1 MGNVVEKKAF
11 WIILIIAFVL
21 LIGGLIFGLVMT
33 IKYGEPGEPKE
44 EEKKE
49 KVIGVVPNNAF
60 LQFCNDQNLYALD
73 ANLASNP
80 ITRISVI
87 KDGDTIIYTDPNEIN
102 AIWNGL
108 KNIKIADVSSAEV
121 TPAQYTFT
129 INRNTGSDALITFQS
144 PTVFTFNGVNYDI
157 SDSQGFFDRF

>member
-1 MGNVVEKKAF
+1 MGNVLEKKAL
-11 WIILIIAFVL
+11 WIILAIAFAL

-33 IKYGEPGEPKE
+33 IKYGEPGEQKE
-44 EEKKE
+44 EKQE
-49 KVIGVVPNNAF
+49 KVVGVMPNNTF

-87 KDGDTIIYTDPNEIN
+87 KNGNTTVITDPNEIN
-102 AIWNGL
+102 AIWDGL
-108 KNIKIADVSSAEV
+108 KKIKIADVSSVEV
-121 TPAQYTFT
+121 TPAEYTLT

-144 PTVFTFNGVNYDI
+144 PTVFTFNGANYDI
-157 SDSQGFFDRF
+157 SDSQGFFDRL

>member
-1 MGNVVEKKAF
+1 MGHVLEKKAF
-11 WIILIIAFVL
+11 WIILAIAFVL

-33 IKYGEPGEPKE
+33 IKYGEPGEQKE
-44 EEKKE
+44 EKQE
-49 KVIGVVPNNAF
+49 KVVGVMPNNTF

-87 KDGDTIIYTDPNEIN
+87 KNGNTTVITDPNEIN
-102 AIWNGL
+102 AIWDGL
-108 KNIKIADVSSAEV
+108 KKIKIADVSSVEV
-121 TPAQYTFT
+121 TPAEYTLT

-144 PTVFTFNGVNYDI
+144 PTVFTFNGANYDI
-157 SDSQGFFDRF
+157 SDSQGFFDRL

>member
-1 MGNVVEKKAF
+1 MGNVLEKKAF
-11 WIILIIAFVL
+11 WIILAIAFVL

-33 IKYGEPGEPKE
+33 IKYGEPGEQKE
-44 EEKKE
+44 EKQE
-49 KVIGVVPNNAF
+49 KVVGVMPNNTF

-87 KDGDTIIYTDPNEIN
+87 KNGNTTVITDPNEIN
-102 AIWNGL
+102 AIWDGL
-108 KNIKIADVSSAEV
+108 KKIKIADASSIEV
-121 TPAQYTFT
+121 TPAEYTLT

-144 PTVFTFNGVNYDI
+144 PTVFTFNGANYDI
-157 SDSQGFFDRF
+157 SDSQGFFDRL

>member
-1 MGNVVEKKAF
+1 MGSVLEKKAF
-11 WIILIIAFVL
+11 WIILAIAFVL

-33 IKYGEPGEPKE
+33 IKYGEPGEQKE
-44 EEKKE
+44 EKQE
-49 KVIGVVPNNAF
+49 KVVGVMPNNTF

-87 KDGDTIIYTDPNEIN
+87 KNGNTTVITDPNEIN
-102 AIWNGL
+102 AIWDGL
-108 KNIKIADVSSAEV
+108 KKIKIADVSSVEV
-121 TPAQYTFT
+121 TPAEYTLT

-144 PTVFTFNGVNYDI
+144 PTVFTFNGANYDI
-157 SDSQGFFDRF
+157 SDSQGFFDRL

>member
-1 MGNVVEKKAF
+1 MGNVLEKKAF
-11 WIILIIAFVL
+11 WIILAIAFVL

-33 IKYGEPGEPKE
+33 IKYGEPGEQKE
-44 EEKKE
+44 EKQE
-49 KVIGVVPNNAF
+49 KVVGVMPNNTF

-87 KDGDTIIYTDPNEIN
+87 KNGNTTVITDPNEIN
-102 AIWNGL
+102 AIWDGL
-108 KNIKIADVSSAEV
+108 KKIKIADASSVEV
-121 TPAQYTFT
+121 TPAEYTLT

-144 PTVFTFNGVNYDI
+144 PTVFTFNGANYDI
-157 SDSQGFFDRF
+157 SDSQGFFDRL

>member
-1 MGNVVEKKAF
+1 MGNVLEKKAF
-11 WIILIIAFVL
+11 WIILAIAFVL

-44 EEKKE
+44 EKQE
-49 KVIGVVPNNAF
+49 KVVGVMPNNIF

-87 KDGDTIIYTDPNEIN
+87 KNGNTTVITDPNEIN
-102 AIWNGL
+102 AIWDGL
-108 KNIKIADVSSAEV
+108 KKIKIADVSSVEV
-121 TPAQYTFT
+121 TPAEYTLT

-144 PTVFTFNGVNYDI
+144 PTVFTFNGANYDI
-157 SDSQGFFDRF
+157 SDSQGFFDRL

>member
-1 MGNVVEKKAF
+1 MGNVLEKKAF
-11 WIILIIAFVL
+11 WIILAIAFAL

-33 IKYGEPGEPKE
+33 IKYGEPGEQKE
-44 EEKKE
+44 EKQE
-49 KVIGVVPNNAF
+49 KVVGVMPNNTF

-87 KDGDTIIYTDPNEIN
+87 KNGNTTVITDPNEIN
-102 AIWNGL
+102 AIWDGL
-108 KNIKIADVSSAEV
+108 KKIKIADVSSVEV
-121 TPAQYTFT
+121 TPAEYTLT

-144 PTVFTFNGVNYDI
+144 PTVFTFNGANYDI
-157 SDSQGFFDRF
+157 SDSQGFFDRL

>member
-1 MGNVVEKKAF
+1 MGNVLEKKAF
-11 WIILIIAFVL
+11 WIVLAIAFVL

-33 IKYGEPGEPKE
+33 IKYGEPGEQKE
-44 EEKKE
+44 EKQE
-49 KVIGVVPNNAF
+49 KVVGVMPNNTF

-87 KDGDTIIYTDPNEIN
+87 KNGNTTVITDPNEIN
-102 AIWNGL
+102 AIWDGL
-108 KNIKIADVSSAEV
+108 KKIKIADVSSVEV
-121 TPAQYTFT
+121 TPAEYTLT

-144 PTVFTFNGVNYDI
+144 PTVFTFNGANYDI
-157 SDSQGFFDRF
+157 SDSQGFFDRL

>member
-1 MGNVVEKKAF
+1 MGNVLEKKAF
-11 WIILIIAFVL
+11 WVILAIAFAL

-33 IKYGEPGEPKE
+33 IKYGEPGEQKE
-44 EEKKE
+44 DKQE
-49 KVIGVVPNNAF
+49 KVVGVMPNNTF

-87 KDGDTIIYTDPNEIN
+87 KNGNTTVITDPNEIN
-102 AIWNGL
+102 AIWDGL
-108 KNIKIADVSSAEV
+108 KKIKIADASSVEV
-121 TPAQYTFT
+121 TPAEYTLT

-144 PTVFTFNGVNYDI
+144 PTVFTFNGANYDI
-157 SDSQGFFDRF
+157 SDSQGFFDRL

>member
-1 MGNVVEKKAF
+1 MGNVLEKKAF
-11 WIILIIAFVL
+11 WIILAIAFAL

-33 IKYGEPGEPKE
+33 IKYGEPGEQKE
-44 EEKKE
+44 EKQE
-49 KVIGVVPNNAF
+49 KVVGVMPNNTF

-87 KDGDTIIYTDPNEIN
+87 KNGNTTVITDPNEIN
-102 AIWNGL
+102 AIWDGL
-108 KNIKIADVSSAEV
+108 KKIKIADASSVEV
-121 TPAQYTFT
+121 TPAEYTLT

-144 PTVFTFNGVNYDI
+144 PTVFTFNGANYDI
-157 SDSQGFFDRF
+157 SDRQGFFDRL

>member
-60 LQFCNDQNLYALD
+60 LQFCNNQELYALD
-73 ANLASNP
+73 ANLPSNP

-87 KDGDTIIYTDPNEIN
+87 KNGNTTVITDPNEIN
-102 AIWNGL
+102 AIWDGL
-108 KNIKIADVSSAEV
+108 KKIKIADASSVEV
-121 TPAQYTFT
+121 TPAEYTLT

-144 PTVFTFNGVNYDI
+144 PTLFTFNGVNYDI

>member
-1 MGNVVEKKAF
+1 MGNVLEKKAF
-11 WIILIIAFVL
+11 WIILAIAFVL

-33 IKYGEPGEPKE
+33 IKYGEPGEQKE
-44 EEKKE
+44 EKQE
-49 KVIGVVPNNAF
+49 KVVGVMPNNTF

-87 KDGDTIIYTDPNEIN
+87 KNGNTTVINDPNEIN
-102 AIWNGL
+102 AIWDGL
-108 KNIKIADVSSAEV
+108 KKIKIADVSSVEV
-121 TPAQYTFT
+121 TPAEYTLT

-144 PTVFTFNGVNYDI
+144 PTVFTFNGANYDI
-157 SDSQGFFDRF
+157 SDSQGFFDRL

>member
-1 MGNVVEKKAF
+1 MGNVLEKKAF
-11 WIILIIAFVL
+11 WIILAIAFVL

-33 IKYGEPGEPKE
+33 IKYGEPGEQKE
-44 EEKKE
+44 EKQE
-49 KVIGVVPNNAF
+49 KVVGVMPNNTF

-87 KDGDTIIYTDPNEIN
+87 KNGNTTVITDPNEIN
-102 AIWNGL
+102 AIWDGL
-108 KNIKIADVSSAEV
+108 KKIKIADVSSVEV
-121 TPAQYTFT
+121 TPAEYTLT

-144 PTVFTFNGVNYDI
+144 PTVFTFNGTNYDI
-157 SDSQGFFDRF
+157 SDSQGFFDRL

>member
-1 MGNVVEKKAF
+1 MGNVLEKKAF
-11 WIILIIAFVL
+11 WIILAIAFAL

-33 IKYGEPGEPKE
+33 IKYGEPGEQKE
-44 EEKKE
+44 EKQE
-49 KVIGVVPNNAF
+49 KVVGVMPNNTF

-87 KDGDTIIYTDPNEIN
+87 KNGDTTVITDPNEIN
-102 AIWNGL
+102 AIWDGL
-108 KNIKIADVSSAEV
+108 KKIKIADASSVEV
-121 TPAQYTFT
+121 TPAEYTLT

-144 PTVFTFNGVNYDI
+144 PTVFTFNGANYDI
-157 SDSQGFFDRF
+157 SDSQGFFDRL

>member
-1 MGNVVEKKAF
+1 MGNVLEKKAF
-11 WIILIIAFVL
+11 WIILAIAFVL

-33 IKYGEPGEPKE
+33 IKYGEPGEQKE
-44 EEKKE
+44 EKQE
-49 KVIGVVPNNAF
+49 KVVGVMPNNTF

-73 ANLASNP
+73 ANLTSNP

-87 KDGDTIIYTDPNEIN
+87 KNGNTTVITDPNEIN
-102 AIWNGL
+102 AIWDGL
-108 KNIKIADVSSAEV
+108 KKIKIADASSVEV
-121 TPAQYTFT
+121 TPAEYTLT

-157 SDSQGFFDRF
+157 SDSQGFFDRL

>member
-1 MGNVVEKKAF
+1 MGNVLEKKAF
-11 WIILIIAFVL
+11 WVILAIAFVL

-33 IKYGEPGEPKE
+33 IKYGEPGEQKE
-44 EEKKE
+44 EKQE
-49 KVIGVVPNNAF
+49 KVVGVMPNNTF

-87 KDGDTIIYTDPNEIN
+87 KNGNTTVITDPNEIN

-108 KNIKIADVSSAEV
+108 KKIKIADASSVEV
-121 TPAQYTFT
+121 TPAEYTLT

-144 PTVFTFNGVNYDI
+144 PTVFTFNGANYDI
-157 SDSQGFFDRF
+157 SDSQGFFDRL

>member
-1 MGNVVEKKAF
+1 MGNVREKKAF
-11 WIILIIAFVL
+11 WIILAIAFAL

-33 IKYGEPGEPKE
+33 IKYGEPGEQKE
-44 EEKKE
+44 EKQE
-49 KVIGVVPNNAF
+49 KVVGVMPNNTF

-87 KDGDTIIYTDPNEIN
+87 KNGNTTVITDPNEIN
-102 AIWNGL
+102 AIWDGL
-108 KNIKIADVSSAEV
+108 KKIKIADVSSVEV
-121 TPAQYTFT
+121 TPAEYTLT

-144 PTVFTFNGVNYDI
+144 PTVFTFNGANYDI
-157 SDSQGFFDRF
+157 SDSQGFFDRL

>member
-1 MGNVVEKKAF
+1 MGNVLEKKAF
-11 WIILIIAFVL
+11 WIILAIAFVL

-33 IKYGEPGEPKE
+33 IKYGEPGEQKE
-44 EEKKE
+44 EKQE
-49 KVIGVVPNNAF
+49 KVVGVMPNNTF

-87 KDGDTIIYTDPNEIN
+87 KNGNTTVITDPNEIN
-102 AIWNGL
+102 AIWDGL
-108 KNIKIADVSSAEV
+108 KKIKIADVSSVEV
-121 TPAQYTFT
+121 TPAEYTLT

-144 PTVFTFNGVNYDI
+144 PTVFTFNGANYDI
-157 SDSQGFFDRF
+157 SDSQGFFDRL

>member
-1 MGNVVEKKAF
+1 MGNVLEKKAF
-11 WIILIIAFVL
+11 WVILAIAFAL

-33 IKYGEPGEPKE
+33 IKYGEPGEQKE
-44 EEKKE
+44 EKQE
-49 KVIGVVPNNAF
+49 KVVGVMPNNTF

-87 KDGDTIIYTDPNEIN
+87 KNGNTTVITDPNEIN
-102 AIWNGL
+102 AIWDGL
-108 KNIKIADVSSAEV
+108 KKIKIADVSSVEV
-121 TPAQYTFT
+121 TPAEYTLT

-144 PTVFTFNGVNYDI
+144 PTVFTFNGANYDI
-157 SDSQGFFDRF
+157 SDSQGFFDRL